1 MRPNSK
7 KLFDLTDEKLYNYDE
22 GLENIKNCF
31 SGKKA
36 CIFSCGYN
44 IYEYKDKFE
53 ILRKNDDFVII
64 SIKSAITFLDL
75 DVDIQIFTNLN
86 HKYNMYNQRPELNN
100 VFKVRKNEEQYV
112 DITNFDIKNL
122 NIFEFLKHLG
132 FKDIYLFGFYI
143 AEKLFSSLKNYN
155 YYDDIICNKFH
166 WYEKGNEYGDLYKR
180 TLDKCLIDYH
190 LFLNKLSQDKQIN
203 LYNVSNLGSLPNT
216 IPRITFD
223 DIFSNNKTFIKL
235 DYLDINQLIERDVD
249 LDFYFERYSKNDN
262 NIKDKK
268 EFFIK
273 DFFYEGGYFLL
284 KKVNKN
290 DKKQEILFTKFES
303 IRFVIL
309 VTIYLRKYPWYNL
322 KIKYNIKSIDYL
334 LIFFVNYVL
343 LFNKLFDVCLYN
355 DFEKISNLDFY
366 NNLYEEN
373 KIVVEELFKN
383 EHHKKE
389 LEKFTDITNDN
400 TNIFKY
406 MYYKF
411 IEVKK

>member
-22 GLENIKNCF
+22 ALENIKNCF

-44 IYEYKDKFE
+44 IHEHKDKFE
-53 ILRKNDDFVII
+53 ILRRNDDFVII

-75 DVDIQIFTNLN
+75 DVDIHILTESNNNYHL
-86 HKYNMYNQRPELNN
+86 YNQRKELNN
-100 VFKVRKNEEQYV
+100 VFKVRKNDEQYV
-112 DITNFDIKNL
+112 NITDFDIKNL

-132 FKDIYLFGFYI
+132 FIDIYLFGFFLVD
-143 AEKLFSSLKNYN
+143 KLFSSLENYN

-166 WYEKGNEYGDLYKR
+166 WYENGKGNNCIHYRSLELGIISEY
-180 TLDKCLIDYH
+180 
-190 LFLNKLSQDKQIN
+190 LFLYKLSQDKQIN
-203 LYNVSNLGSLPNT
+203 LYNLSRLGSLPNT

-223 DIFSNNKTFIKL
+223 DIFGNNKTFIKPN
-235 DYLDINQLIERDVD
+235 YLDINQLIEKEVD
-249 LDFYFERYSKNDN
+249 LDFYFERYGKNDK
-262 NIKDKK
+262 NINDKK

-273 DFFYEGGYFLL
+273 DFFIKGGYFLL

-290 DKKQEILFTKFES
+290 DKKKEILFEKFEH
-303 IRFVIL
+303 IRFVVL
-309 VTIYLRKYPWYNL
+309 VIIYLIRYPYDLKKKYYSEC
-322 KIKYNIKSIDYL
+322 KFYL
-334 LIFFVNYVL
+334 LIFFSHYVL

-355 DFEKISNLDFY
+355 DFDKICNLDFY

-373 KIVVEELFKN
+373 KIVVEKLFKN
-383 EHHKKE
+383 ENHKKE

-406 MYYKF
+406 MYYKY

>member
-22 GLENIKNCF
+22 ALGNIKNCF

-44 IYEYKDKFE
+44 IHEHKDKFE
-53 ILRKNDDFVII
+53 ILRKNNDFVII

-75 DVDIQIFTNLN
+75 DVDIQILMGHNNNYHL
-86 HKYNMYNQRPELNN
+86 YNQRKELNN
-100 VFKVRKNEEQYV
+100 VFKVRKNEKGYV
-112 DITNFDIKNL
+112 NITDFDIKNL

-132 FKDIYLFGFYI
+132 FIDIYLFGFYL
-143 AEKLFSSLKNYN
+143 ADKLFSSLENYN
-155 YYDDIICNKFH
+155 YYDDIICKKYH
-166 WYEKGNEYGDLYKR
+166 WNENNIHFLSTRCIELGNISEYFFLY
-180 TLDKCLIDYH
+180 
-190 LFLNKLSQDKQIN
+190 KLSQDKQIN
-203 LYNVSNLGSLPNT
+203 LYNVSYLGSLPNT
-216 IPRITFD
+216 IPRITFE
-223 DIFSNNKTFIKL
+223 DIFSNNKTFIKP
-235 DYLDINQLIERDVD
+235 DYLDINQIIEKEVD
-249 LDFYFERYSKNDN
+249 LDFYFEQYGKNDKN
-262 NIKDKK
+262 VKDKK
-268 EFFIK
+268 DFFIN
-273 DFFYEGGYFLL
+273 DFFNRGGYFLL

-290 DKKQEILFTKFES
+290 DKKQEIFFKKLEN

-309 VTIYLRKYPWYNL
+309 IIIYLSKYPYDL
-322 KIKYNIKSIDYL
+322 KIKYYSECKYYNI
-334 LIFFVNYVL
+334 IFFSHYVL
-343 LFNKLFDVCLYN
+343 LFNKLFDVCIYN

-383 EHHKKE
+383 ENHKKE

-406 MYYKF
+406 MYYKY